1 MSPMEEEKSVN
12 LETSTSKKPEG
23 IFSYIWEILRF
34 VLLAIIIVV
43 PIRVYVAQPFVV
55 SGASMDPT
63 LENGE
68 YLIIDEITYRL
79 NAPER
84 GDVIV
89 FRYPKDTTKFFIKRI
104 IGLPN
109 ETVEIKDG
117 IVTIYNEEN
126 KNGLTLDESFLVRHS
141 GGNSHLKLG
150 SEEYFVMG
158 DNRPASSDS
167 RYWGP
172 VPKENITG
180 RALVRLLPLKKISL
194 FPGKF
199 EQTTNESR

>member
-1 MSPMEEEKSVN
+1 MSPMEEENIVTP
-12 LETSTSKKPEG
+12 ETSTPQKPQG
-23 IFSYIWEILRF
+23 IFGYIWEILRF

-63 LENGE
+63 FANGE
-68 YLIIDEITYRL
+68 YLIIDEISYRL
-79 NAPER
+79 NDPKR

-117 IVTIYNEEN
+117 VVTIYNEEN
-126 KNGLTLDESFLVRHS
+126 KNGLTLDESFLVNHS
-141 GGNSHLKLG
+141 GGNSNVKLG

-172 VPKENITG
+172 VPKDNITG
-180 RALVRLLPLKKISL
+180 RAFVRLLPLKKISL
-194 FPGKF
+194 FPGKI
-199 EQTTNESR
+199 EQKINE

>member
-1 MSPMEEEKSVN
+1 MVPMEEEKSAN
-12 LETSTSKKPEG
+12 LEASIDKKPQG
-23 IFSYIWEILRF
+23 ILSYIWEILRF

-63 LENGE
+63 LQNGE
-68 YLIIDEITYRL
+68 YLIIDEISYRFD
-79 NAPER
+79 APKR

-117 IVTIYNEEN
+117 VVTIYNEAN
-126 KNGLTLDESFLVRHS
+126 KDGLKLDESFLVRHS
-141 GGNSHLKLG
+141 GGNSNLKLG
-150 SEEYFVMG
+150 NEEYFVMG
-158 DNRPASSDS
+158 DNRPSSSDS

-172 VPKENITG
+172 VPKDNITG

-199 EQTTNESR
+199 EQTTNE

>member
-1 MSPMEEEKSVN
+1 MSPMEEENIVTPD
-12 LETSTSKKPEG
+12 TSTAKKPEG
-23 IFSYIWEILRF
+23 IFGYIWEILRF

-63 LENGE
+63 LANGE
-68 YLIIDEITYRL
+68 YLIIDEISYRL
-79 NAPER
+79 NEPER

-117 IVTIYNEEN
+117 VVTIYNEEN
-126 KNGLTLDESFLVRHS
+126 KNGLTLDESFLVNHS
-141 GGNSHLKLG
+141 GGNSYLKLS

-172 VPKENITG
+172 VPKDNITG

-194 FPGKF
+194 FPGKI
-199 EQTTNESR
+199 EQKINE